1 MQAERYEI
9 VSIKHLGKED
19 VWIIQA
25 RIQYGEHDLTVPV
38 PVRIQWAGK
47 TPVITLDRVAIPGL
61 GTFDARVV
69 IHDRKYAG
77 MWRHDDVGGHL
88 FGKILPAATAEAAD
102 TPREDR

>member
-1 MQAERYEI
+1 MSGSSR
-9 VSIKHLGKED
+9 
-19 VWIIQA
+19 

-77 MWRHDDVGGHL
+77 MWRHDEVGGHL